1 MRTLFACA
9 EATPVIASRAARVRL
24 EHTLDVSRESIVK
37 PSSVARAAFVAA
49 LFAFVSVAVE
59 AQPVTKAPPR
69 LPASRCRLRPP
80 ANPTASGR
88 IPAGVDTGS
97 PASSDTLQLGT
108 PVPPAMGAESSEM
121 RARGAAARAA
131 ARPKPAT
138 SAPDCV
144 RQGAVTGSAKGAS
157 APAAAKAGSTGAS
170 AAKATPTGC

>member
-1 MRTLFACA
+1 LKQHRS
-9 EATPVIASRAARVRL
+9 SRRNARGVPL
-24 EHTLDVSRESIVK
+24 EHTLGVSGEPIVK
-37 PSSVARAAFVAA
+37 PSSVARAAFAA
-49 LFAFVSVAVE
+49 AFFVLAAAAVE
-59 AQPVTKAPPR
+59 AQQPVTKAPPR
-69 LPASRCRLRPP
+69 LP

-138 SAPDCV
+138 SAADCV
-144 RQGAVTGSAKGAS
+144 RPAAINASGKAAS
-157 APAAAKAGSTGAS
+157 APAAGAKAGAS
-170 AAKATPTGC
+170 APRATPTGC

>member
-1 MRTLFACA
+1 
-9 EATPVIASRAARVRL
+9 
-24 EHTLDVSRESIVK
+24 VK
-37 PSSVARAAFVAA
+37 PTSVARAAFAAA
-49 LFAFVSVAVE
+49 LLVFVSVAAE

-69 LPASRCRLRPP
+69 LP

-138 SAPDCV
+138 SSPDCV
-144 RQGAVTGSAKGAS
+144 RPGAVGAPGKGAS
-157 APAAAKAGSTGAS
+157 AAASAKAGAS
-170 AAKATPTGC
+170 AARATPTGC

>member
-1 MRTLFACA
+1 VLLQLALKQHRPLH
-9 EATPVIASRAARVRL
+9 RAARGAPL
-24 EHTLDVSRESIVK
+24 EHTLGVSGEPIVK
-37 PSSVARAAFVAA
+37 PSSVARAAFAAAFFVFVAVAA
-49 LFAFVSVAVE
+49 E

-69 LPASRCRLRPP
+69 LP

-108 PVPPAMGAESSEM
+108 PVPPALGAESSEM

-138 SAPDCV
+138 SAADCV
-144 RQGAVTGSAKGAS
+144 RPAAVNASGKSASAAAGAKPGAS
-157 APAAAKAGSTGAS
+157 APSTAAR
-170 AAKATPTGC
+170 TPTGC

>member
-69 LPASRCRLRPP
+69 LP

>member
-1 MRTLFACA
+1 M
-9 EATPVIASRAARVRL
+9 
-24 EHTLDVSRESIVK
+24 K
-37 PSSVARAAFVAA
+37 PSSVARAAGAAVLFV
-49 LFAFVSVAVE
+49 LVSVAAE
-59 AQPVTKAPPR
+59 AQQPVTKAPPR
-69 LPASRCRLRPP
+69 LP

-108 PVPPAMGAESSEM
+108 PVPPALGAESSEM

-144 RQGAVTGSAKGAS
+144 RPGAVNASGKGAS

-170 AAKATPTGC
+170 AARATPTC